1 MIIKFVRIK
10 FNKSVDKNEFV
21 AYNSMVICFSI
32 ERGMG
37 MENYKKATKVSF
49 ITMIINTILAIFK
62 VIAGVVGKSSAMVA
76 DGIHTFSD
84 IITTLVVIIGLKIS
98 NKDADK
104 KHPYGHEK
112 FEPEISKIVSLLL
125 AGTGVFLAYNSA
137 QILLLG
143 NLNTPKSIALYA
155 ALVSIAVKEGM
166 YWYTIITARKVKSI
180 AMEADAWHHRSDA
193 ISSIGTLIGILGARM
208 GFKFLDPL
216 AGIIVSLILIK
227 VGVEFY
233 LKATGQLVDQ
243 SADDE
248 VVEQIKEAAASIEGV
263 KEIKDLKTRKFGN
276 KIYVDIEIQVDK
288 RITVEE
294 GHHIASLVHDNVEN
308 TIKDIKHCMIHV
320 EPD

>member
-1 MIIKFVRIK
+1 M
-10 FNKSVDKNEFV
+10 D
-21 AYNSMVICFSI
+21 
-32 ERGMG
+32 
-37 MENYKKATKVSF
+37 NYKKATKVSI
-49 ITMIINTILAIFK
+49 ITVIINTVLAIFK
-62 VIAGVVGKSSAMVA
+62 VIAGIVGKSSAMIA

-84 IITTLVVIIGLKIS
+84 IATTVVVIIGLKIS
-98 NKDADK
+98 NKDADE

-125 AGTGVFLAYNSA
+125 AGTGVFLAYNA
-137 QILLLG
+137 IQILLSG
-143 NLNTPKSIALYA
+143 NLDTPKPIALYA
-155 ALVSIAVKEGM
+155 ALTSIAVKEAM

-193 ISSIGTLIGILGARM
+193 ISSIGTLIGIAGARM
-208 GFKFLDPL
+208 GFKFLDPV

-233 LKATGQLVDQ
+233 LKATDQLVDQ
-243 SADDE
+243 SADDK
-248 VVEQIKEAAASIEGV
+248 VIEQIKEVATSIEGV
-263 KEIKDLKTRKFGN
+263 KKIHDLKTRKFGN

-294 GHHIASLVHDNVEN
+294 GHHIADLVHDSIEE
-308 TIKDIKHCMIHV
+308 TIEDVKHCMIHV

>member
-1 MIIKFVRIK
+1 M
-10 FNKSVDKNEFV
+10 D
-21 AYNSMVICFSI
+21 
-32 ERGMG
+32 
-37 MENYKKATKVSF
+37 NYKKATRVSI
-49 ITMIINTILAIFK
+49 ITVIINTVLAIFK
-62 VIAGVVGKSSAMVA
+62 VIAGIVGKSSAMIA

-84 IITTLVVIIGLKIS
+84 IATTVVVIIGLKIS
-98 NKDADK
+98 NKDADE

-125 AGTGVFLAYNSA
+125 AGTGVFLAYNSI
-137 QILLLG
+137 QILLSG
-143 NLNTPKSIALYA
+143 NLDTPKPIALYA
-155 ALVSIAVKEGM
+155 ALTSIVVKEGM

-193 ISSIGTLIGILGARM
+193 ISSVGTLIGIAGARM
-208 GFKFLDPL
+208 GFKFLDPV
-216 AGIIVSLILIK
+216 AGVIVSLVLIK

-248 VVEQIKEAAASIEGV
+248 VIEQIKEVAASIEGV
-263 KEIKDLKTRKFGN
+263 KEINDLKTRKFGN

-288 RITVEE
+288 RMTVEE
-294 GHHIASLVHDNVEN
+294 GHHIANLVHDSIEN
-308 TIKDIKHCMIHV
+308 TIEDVKHCMIHV

>member
-1 MIIKFVRIK
+1 M
-10 FNKSVDKNEFV
+10 D
-21 AYNSMVICFSI
+21 
-32 ERGMG
+32 
-37 MENYKKATKVSF
+37 NYKKATKVSI
-49 ITMIINTILAIFK
+49 ITVIINTVLAIFK
-62 VIAGVVGKSSAMVA
+62 VIAGIVGKSSAMIA

-84 IITTLVVIIGLKIS
+84 IATTVVVIIGLKIS
-98 NKDADK
+98 NKDADE

-125 AGTGVFLAYNSA
+125 AGTGVFLAYNA
-137 QILLLG
+137 IQILLSG
-143 NLNTPKSIALYA
+143 NLDTPKPIALYA
-155 ALVSIAVKEGM
+155 ALTSIAVKEAM

-193 ISSIGTLIGILGARM
+193 ISSIGTLIGIAGARM
-208 GFKFLDPL
+208 GFKFLDPV

-233 LKATGQLVDQ
+233 LKATDQLVDQ

-248 VVEQIKEAAASIEGV
+248 VIEQIKEVAISIEGV
-263 KEIKDLKTRKFGN
+263 KNIHDLKTRKFGN

-294 GHHIASLVHDNVEN
+294 GHHIANLVHDSIED
-308 TIKDIKHCMIHV
+308 TIEDVKHCMIHV

>member
-1 MIIKFVRIK
+1 M
-10 FNKSVDKNEFV
+10 D
-21 AYNSMVICFSI
+21 
-32 ERGMG
+32 
-37 MENYKKATKVSF
+37 NYKKATKVSI
-49 ITMIINTILAIFK
+49 ITVIINTVLAIFK
-62 VIAGVVGKSSAMVA
+62 VIAGILGKSSAMIA

-84 IITTLVVIIGLKIS
+84 IATTVVVIIGLKIS
-98 NKDADK
+98 NKDADE

-125 AGTGVFLAYNSA
+125 AGTGVFLAYNA
-137 QILLLG
+137 IQILLSG
-143 NLNTPKSIALYA
+143 NLDTPKPIALYA
-155 ALVSIAVKEGM
+155 ALTSIAVKEAM

-193 ISSIGTLIGILGARM
+193 ISSVGTLIGIAGARM
-208 GFKFLDPL
+208 GFKFLDPV

-233 LKATGQLVDQ
+233 LKATDQLVDQ
-243 SADDE
+243 SADDK
-248 VVEQIKEAAASIEGV
+248 VIEQIKEVATSIEGV
-263 KEIKDLKTRKFGN
+263 KKIHDLKTRKFGN

-294 GHHIASLVHDNVEN
+294 GHHIADLVHDSIEE
-308 TIKDIKHCMIHV
+308 TIEDVKHCMIHV

>member
-1 MIIKFVRIK
+1 M
-10 FNKSVDKNEFV
+10 N
-21 AYNSMVICFSI
+21 
-32 ERGMG
+32 
-37 MENYKKATKVSF
+37 NYKKAAKVSI
-49 ITMIINTILAIFK
+49 ITVIINTVLAIFK
-62 VIAGVVGKSSAMVA
+62 VIAGIVGKSSAMIA

-84 IITTLVVIIGLKIS
+84 IATTVVVIIGLKIS
-98 NKDADK
+98 NKDADE

-112 FEPEISKIVSLLL
+112 FEPEISKVVSLIL
-125 AGTGVFLAYNSA
+125 AGTGVFLAYNA
-137 QILLLG
+137 IQILLSG
-143 NLNTPKSIALYA
+143 NLDTPKPIALYA
-155 ALVSIAVKEGM
+155 ALTSIVVKEGM

-193 ISSIGTLIGILGARM
+193 ISSVGTLIGIAGARM
-208 GFKFLDPL
+208 GFKFLDPV

-233 LKATGQLVDQ
+233 LKATDQLVDQ

-248 VVEQIKEAAASIEGV
+248 VIEQIKEVATSIEGV
-263 KEIKDLKTRKFGN
+263 KEIHDLKTRKFGN

-294 GHHIASLVHDNVEN
+294 GHHIASLVHDSIED
-308 TIKDIKHCMIHV
+308 TIEDVKHCMIHV

>member
-1 MIIKFVRIK
+1 M
-10 FNKSVDKNEFV
+10 D
-21 AYNSMVICFSI
+21 
-32 ERGMG
+32 
-37 MENYKKATKVSF
+37 NYKKATKVS
-49 ITMIINTILAIFK
+49 IVTVIINTVLAIFK
-62 VIAGVVGKSSAMVA
+62 VIAGILGKSSAMIA

-84 IITTLVVIIGLKIS
+84 IATTVVVIIGLKIS
-98 NKDADK
+98 NKDADE

-125 AGTGVFLAYNSA
+125 AGTGVFLAYNA
-137 QILLLG
+137 IQILLSG
-143 NLNTPKSIALYA
+143 NLDTPKPIALYA
-155 ALVSIAVKEGM
+155 ALTSIAVKEAM

-193 ISSIGTLIGILGARM
+193 ISSVGTLIGIAGARM
-208 GFKFLDPL
+208 GFKFLDPV

-233 LKATGQLVDQ
+233 LKATDQLVDQ
-243 SADDE
+243 SADDK
-248 VVEQIKEAAASIEGV
+248 VIEQIKEVATSIEGV
-263 KEIKDLKTRKFGN
+263 KKIHDLKTRKFGN

-294 GHHIASLVHDNVEN
+294 GHHIADLVHDSIEE
-308 TIKDIKHCMIHV
+308 TIEDVKHCMIHV

>member
-1 MIIKFVRIK
+1 M
-10 FNKSVDKNEFV
+10 D
-21 AYNSMVICFSI
+21 
-32 ERGMG
+32 
-37 MENYKKATKVSF
+37 NYKKATKVS
-49 ITMIINTILAIFK
+49 IVTVIINTVLAIFK
-62 VIAGVVGKSSAMVA
+62 VIAGIVGKSSAMIA

-84 IITTLVVIIGLKIS
+84 IATTVVVIIGLKIS
-98 NKDADK
+98 NKDADE

-125 AGTGVFLAYNSA
+125 AGTGVFLAYNA
-137 QILLLG
+137 IQILLSG
-143 NLNTPKSIALYA
+143 NLDTPKPIALYA
-155 ALVSIAVKEGM
+155 ALTSIAVKEAM

-193 ISSIGTLIGILGARM
+193 ISSVGTLIGIAGARM
-208 GFKFLDPL
+208 GFKFLDPV

-233 LKATGQLVDQ
+233 LKATDQLVDQ
-243 SADDE
+243 SADDK
-248 VVEQIKEAAASIEGV
+248 VIEQIKEVATSIEGV
-263 KEIKDLKTRKFGN
+263 KKIHDLKTRKFGN

-294 GHHIASLVHDNVEN
+294 GHHIADLVHDSIEE
-308 TIKDIKHCMIHV
+308 TIEDVKHCMIHV

>member
-1 MIIKFVRIK
+1 M
-10 FNKSVDKNEFV
+10 N
-21 AYNSMVICFSI
+21 
-32 ERGMG
+32 
-37 MENYKKATKVSF
+37 NYKKATKVSI
-49 ITMIINTILAIFK
+49 ITVIINTVLAIFK
-62 VIAGVVGKSSAMVA
+62 VIAGIVGKSSAMIA

-84 IITTLVVIIGLKIS
+84 IATTVVVIIGLKIS
-98 NKDADK
+98 NKDADE

-112 FEPEISKIVSLLL
+112 FEPEISKVVSLIL
-125 AGTGVFLAYNSA
+125 AGTGVFLAYNA
-137 QILLLG
+137 IQILLSG
-143 NLNTPKSIALYA
+143 NLDTPKPIALYA
-155 ALVSIAVKEGM
+155 ALTSIAVKEGM

-193 ISSIGTLIGILGARM
+193 ISSVGTLIGIAGARM
-208 GFKFLDPL
+208 GFKFLDPI

-233 LKATGQLVDQ
+233 LKATDQLVDQ

-248 VVEQIKEAAASIEGV
+248 VIEQIKEVATSIEGV
-263 KEIKDLKTRKFGN
+263 KEIHDLKTRKFGN

-294 GHHIASLVHDNVEN
+294 GHHIASLVHDSIED
-308 TIKDIKHCMIHV
+308 TIEDVKHCMIHV

>member
-1 MIIKFVRIK
+1 M
-10 FNKSVDKNEFV
+10 N
-21 AYNSMVICFSI
+21 
-32 ERGMG
+32 
-37 MENYKKATKVSF
+37 NYKKAAKVSI
-49 ITMIINTILAIFK
+49 ITVIINTVLAIFK
-62 VIAGVVGKSSAMVA
+62 VIAGIVGKSSAMIA

-84 IITTLVVIIGLKIS
+84 IATTVVVIIGLKIS
-98 NKDADK
+98 NKDADE

-112 FEPEISKIVSLLL
+112 FEPEISKVVSLIL
-125 AGTGVFLAYNSA
+125 AGTGVFLAYNA
-137 QILLLG
+137 IQILLSG
-143 NLNTPKSIALYA
+143 NLDTPKPIALYA
-155 ALVSIAVKEGM
+155 ALTSIVVKEGM

-193 ISSIGTLIGILGARM
+193 ISSVGTLIGIAGARM
-208 GFKFLDPL
+208 GFKFLDPV

-233 LKATGQLVDQ
+233 LKATDQLVDQ

-248 VVEQIKEAAASIEGV
+248 VIEQIKEVATSIEGV
-263 KEIKDLKTRKFGN
+263 KEIHDLKTKKFGN

-294 GHHIASLVHDNVEN
+294 GHHIASLVHDSIED
-308 TIKDIKHCMIHV
+308 TIEDVKHCMIHV

>member
-1 MIIKFVRIK
+1 M
-10 FNKSVDKNEFV
+10 D
-21 AYNSMVICFSI
+21 
-32 ERGMG
+32 
-37 MENYKKATKVSF
+37 NYKKATKVS
-49 ITMIINTILAIFK
+49 IVTVIINTVLAIFK
-62 VIAGVVGKSSAMVA
+62 VIAGILGKSSAMIA

-84 IITTLVVIIGLKIS
+84 IATTVVVIIGLKIS
-98 NKDADK
+98 NKDDDE

-125 AGTGVFLAYNSA
+125 AGTGVFLAYNA
-137 QILLLG
+137 IQILLSG
-143 NLNTPKSIALYA
+143 NLDTPKPIALYA
-155 ALVSIAVKEGM
+155 ALTSIAVKEAM

-193 ISSIGTLIGILGARM
+193 ISSVGTLIGIAGARM
-208 GFKFLDPL
+208 GFKFLDPV

-233 LKATGQLVDQ
+233 LKATDQLVDQ
-243 SADDE
+243 SADDK
-248 VVEQIKEAAASIEGV
+248 VIEQIKEVATSIEGV
-263 KEIKDLKTRKFGN
+263 KKIHDLKTRKFGN

-294 GHHIASLVHDNVEN
+294 GHHIADLVHDSIEE
-308 TIKDIKHCMIHV
+308 TIEDVKHCMIHV

>member
-1 MIIKFVRIK
+1 M
-10 FNKSVDKNEFV
+10 D
-21 AYNSMVICFSI
+21 
-32 ERGMG
+32 
-37 MENYKKATKVSF
+37 NYKKATRVSI
-49 ITMIINTILAIFK
+49 ITVIINTVLAIFK
-62 VIAGVVGKSSAMVA
+62 VIAGIVGKSSAMIA

-84 IITTLVVIIGLKIS
+84 IATTVVVIIGLKIS
-98 NKDADK
+98 NKDADE

-125 AGTGVFLAYNSA
+125 AGTGVFLAYNSI
-137 QILLLG
+137 QILLSG
-143 NLNTPKSIALYA
+143 NLDTPKPIALYA
-155 ALVSIAVKEGM
+155 ALTSIVVKEGM

-193 ISSIGTLIGILGARM
+193 ISSIGTLIGIAGARM
-208 GFKFLDPL
+208 GFKFLDPV
-216 AGIIVSLILIK
+216 AGVIVSLILIK

-248 VVEQIKEAAASIEGV
+248 VIEQIKEVAASIEGV
-263 KEIKDLKTRKFGN
+263 KEINDLKTRKFGN
-276 KIYVDIEIQVDK
+276 KIYVDIEIQVDR

-294 GHHIASLVHDNVEN
+294 GHHIANLVHDSIEG
-308 TIKDIKHCMIHV
+308 TIEDVKHCMIHV

>member
-1 MIIKFVRIK
+1 M
-10 FNKSVDKNEFV
+10 D
-21 AYNSMVICFSI
+21 
-32 ERGMG
+32 
-37 MENYKKATKVSF
+37 NYKKATRVSI
-49 ITMIINTILAIFK
+49 ITAIINAVLAIFK
-62 VIAGVVGKSSAMVA
+62 VIAGIVGKSSAMIA

-84 IITTLVVIIGLKIS
+84 IATTVVVIIGLKIS
-98 NKDADK
+98 NKDADE

-125 AGTGVFLAYNSA
+125 AGTGVFLAYNSI
-137 QILLLG
+137 QILLSG
-143 NLNTPKSIALYA
+143 NLDTPKPIALYA

-193 ISSIGTLIGILGARM
+193 ISSIGTLIGIAGARM
-208 GFKFLDPL
+208 GFKFLDPV
-216 AGIIVSLILIK
+216 AGVIVSLILIK

-248 VVEQIKEAAASIEGV
+248 VIEQIKEVAVSIEGV
-263 KEIKDLKTRKFGN
+263 KEINDLKTRKFGN

-288 RITVEE
+288 SITVEE
-294 GHHIASLVHDNVEN
+294 GHHIANLVHDSIEN
-308 TIKDIKHCMIHV
+308 TIEDVKHCMVHV

>member
-1 MIIKFVRIK
+1 M
-10 FNKSVDKNEFV
+10 D
-21 AYNSMVICFSI
+21 
-32 ERGMG
+32 
-37 MENYKKATKVSF
+37 NYKKATKVSI
-49 ITMIINTILAIFK
+49 ITVIINTVLAIFK
-62 VIAGVVGKSSAMVA
+62 VIAGIVGKSSAMIA

-84 IITTLVVIIGLKIS
+84 IATTVVVIIGLKIS
-98 NKDADK
+98 NKDADE

-125 AGTGVFLAYNSA
+125 AGTGVFLAYNA
-137 QILLLG
+137 IQILLSG
-143 NLNTPKSIALYA
+143 NLDTPKPIALYA
-155 ALVSIAVKEGM
+155 ALTSIAVKEAM

-193 ISSIGTLIGILGARM
+193 ISSVGTLIGIAGARM
-208 GFKFLDPL
+208 GFKFLDPV

-233 LKATGQLVDQ
+233 LKATDQLVDQ
-243 SADDE
+243 SADDK
-248 VVEQIKEAAASIEGV
+248 VIEQIKEVATSIEGV
-263 KEIKDLKTRKFGN
+263 KKIHDLKTRKFGN

-294 GHHIASLVHDNVEN
+294 GHHIADLVHDSIEE
-308 TIKDIKHCMIHV
+308 TIEDVKHCMIHV

>member
-1 MIIKFVRIK
+1 M
-10 FNKSVDKNEFV
+10 D
-21 AYNSMVICFSI
+21 
-32 ERGMG
+32 
-37 MENYKKATKVSF
+37 NYKKATKVSI
-49 ITMIINTILAIFK
+49 ITVIINTVLAIFK
-62 VIAGVVGKSSAMVA
+62 VIAGIVGKSSAMIA

-84 IITTLVVIIGLKIS
+84 IATTVVVIIGLKIS
-98 NKDADK
+98 NKDADE

-125 AGTGVFLAYNSA
+125 AGTGVFLAYNA
-137 QILLLG
+137 IQILLSG
-143 NLNTPKSIALYA
+143 NLDTPKPIALYA
-155 ALVSIAVKEGM
+155 ALTSIAVKEAM

-193 ISSIGTLIGILGARM
+193 ISSVGTLIGIAGARM
-208 GFKFLDPL
+208 GFKFLDPV

-233 LKATGQLVDQ
+233 LKATDQLVDQ

-248 VVEQIKEAAASIEGV
+248 VIEQIKEVAASIEGV
-263 KEIKDLKTRKFGN
+263 KKIHDLKTRKFGN

-294 GHHIASLVHDNVEN
+294 GHHIADLVHDSIEE
-308 TIKDIKHCMIHV
+308 TIEDVKHCMIHV

>member
-1 MIIKFVRIK
+1 M
-10 FNKSVDKNEFV
+10 D
-21 AYNSMVICFSI
+21 
-32 ERGMG
+32 
-37 MENYKKATKVSF
+37 NYKKATKVS
-49 ITMIINTILAIFK
+49 IVTVIINTVLAIFK
-62 VIAGVVGKSSAMVA
+62 VIAGILGKSSAMIA

-84 IITTLVVIIGLKIS
+84 IATTVVVIIGLKIS
-98 NKDADK
+98 NKDADE

-125 AGTGVFLAYNSA
+125 AGTGVFLAYNA
-137 QILLLG
+137 IQILLSG
-143 NLNTPKSIALYA
+143 NLDTPKPIALYA
-155 ALVSIAVKEGM
+155 ALTSIAVKEAM

-193 ISSIGTLIGILGARM
+193 ISSVGTLIGIAGARM
-208 GFKFLDPL
+208 GFKFLDPV

-233 LKATGQLVDQ
+233 LKATDQLVDQ
-243 SADDE
+243 SADNK
-248 VVEQIKEAAASIEGV
+248 VIEQIKEVATSIEGV
-263 KEIKDLKTRKFGN
+263 KKIHDLKTRKFGN

-294 GHHIASLVHDNVEN
+294 GHHIADLVHDSIEE
-308 TIKDIKHCMIHV
+308 TIEDVKHCMIHV